1 MILNNKKRIKI
12 IMSIYQ
18 DWDEVVLR
26 KPKKIISS
34 NAPKPKIIVD
44 DGEMPEK
51 LKTYSKDLSIAL
63 QTARQAKGLS
73 QADLAK
79 KFNIQPSIIND
90 IENGRAIYNRKT
102 YSSLMRFL
110 GVDVKSMKLPN

>member
-1 MILNNKKRIKI
+1 MAV
-12 IMSIYQ
+12 YQ

-26 KPKKIISS
+26 KPKKVVS
-34 NAPKPKIIVD
+34 NAPKPKVIID

-51 LKTYSKDLSIAL
+51 LKTYSKDLSIAM

-90 IENGRAIYNRKT
+90 IESGKGIYNKKT
-102 YSSLMRFL
+102 YSSLMRAL
-110 GVDVKSMKLPN
+110 GVDVKAMKLPN